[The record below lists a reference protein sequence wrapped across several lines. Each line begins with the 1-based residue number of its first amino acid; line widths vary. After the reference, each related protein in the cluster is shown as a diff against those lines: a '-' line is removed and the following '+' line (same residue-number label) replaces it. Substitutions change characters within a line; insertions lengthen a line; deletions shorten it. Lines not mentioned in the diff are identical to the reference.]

1 MSSRAEF
8 NLSARSGLIAGAVS
22 ADGVLFAWR
31 NPPTKLVPDSNGATN
46 LVGQRLKMLVAKAR
60 TVTGFPTAQE
70 ITLSAHSVSV
80 FGSPVADYT
89 GGTDLSDQ
97 AAGTD
102 AVRRLG
108 ADIGPKPQQLSV
120 LQSGNVRIATTAA
133 LSHAGSPTIRT
144 HPFASDSWAELAS
157 ATTVQQGGCDLIWT
171 PSPEG
176 SDHCKGLIYPPGTG
190 FIIKLPVALGAT
202 GTIRL
207 WVEVFW
213 EEA

>member
-1 MSSRAEF
+1 MSSRPEF
-8 NLSARSGLIAGAVS
+8 SLSARSGLIAGAVS

-31 NPPTKLVPDSNGATN
+31 NPPTKADGSTN
-46 LVGQRLKMLVAKAR
+46 TVGQRLKMLVAKAR

-70 ITLSAHSVSV
+70 IALAAHSVTV

-89 GGTDLSDQ
+89 GGTDLSNQD
-97 AAGTD
+97 AGTD

-108 ADIGPKPQQLSV
+108 ADIGGKPQQTSV
-120 LQSGNVRIATTAA
+120 LQTGNVRIATTAA
-133 LSHAGSPTIRT
+133 LTNAGTPTIRT
-144 HPFASDSWAELAS
+144 HPFASDSWFELAAS
-157 ATTVQQGGCDLIWT
+157 STVQEGGCDLIWT

-176 SDHCKGLIYPPGTG
+176 SANCRGLLCTAGTG
-190 FIIKLPVALGAT
+190 FVIRVPIALGAT

>member
-1 MSSRAEF
+1 MSSRPEF

-31 NPPTKLVPDSNGATN
+31 NPPTKIEGTTTVTN
-46 LVGQRLKMLVAKAR
+46 TASQRIKMIVAKAR

-70 ITLSAHSVSV
+70 VALAIHSVSV

-97 AAGTD
+97 AGGTD

-108 ADIGPKPQQLSV
+108 PDIGGKPQQ
-120 LQSGNVRIATTAA
+120 QSALATGNVRIATTAA
-133 LSHAGSPTIRT
+133 LTHAGSPTIKT
-144 HPFASDSWAELAS
+144 HPFASDSWFELAT
-157 ATTVQQGGCDLIWT
+157 ATTVQEGGCDVIWT

-176 SDHCKGLIYPPGTG
+176 STNCRGLIYPAGTG
-190 FIIKLPVALGAT
+190 FIIKVPVALGAT

-213 EEA
+213 EES

>member
-1 MSSRAEF
+1 MSARAEF

-31 NPPTKLVPDSNGATN
+31 NPPTRIEGTTTVTN
-46 LVGQRLKMLVAKAR
+46 TVGQRLKMLVCKAR

-70 ITLSAHSVSV
+70 IALSAHSVTV

-108 ADIGPKPQQLSV
+108 PDIGGKPQQQSV
-120 LQSGNVRIATTAA
+120 LATGNVRIATTAA
-133 LSHAGSPTIRT
+133 LSHAGSPTIKT
-144 HPFASDSWAELAS
+144 HPFASDSWLELVAVS
-157 ATTVQQGGCDLIWT
+157 TVQQGGCDLIWT

-176 SDHCKGLIYPPGTG
+176 SDHCKGLLYLPGSG
-190 FIIKLPVALGAT
+190 FIVKVPVALGAT
-202 GTIRL
+202 GTLRL
-207 WVEVFW
+207 FVEVFW
-213 EEA
+213 EES